1 MLCTSGL
8 PAFQCFERC
17 TCSMTRASV
26 LTACVAPG
34 EYAKHAFA
42 ALAEALGVMVDLD
55 QLVASQPR
63 LSAAYSATQQ

>member
-1 MLCTSGL
+1 
-8 PAFQCFERC
+8 
-17 TCSMTRASV
+17 MTRASV